1 MLLFSTS
8 SKLPLSVGSVPLDV
22 VKLIVSE
29 CSSEVKLTLC
39 HVSVCLKQLRVPH

>member
-8 SKLPLSVGSVPLDV
+8 SSSILPLSVGSVPLDV

-29 CSSEVKLTLC
+29 CSPEVRLTLC
-39 HVSVCLKQLRVPH
+39 QCSVY